1 MLLQRL
7 EHDSLLAIE
16 WFESNYMKLN
26 SDKCHLLISGFKYQ
40 SHWAMVG
47 KDQIWESSYEKLLG
61 VTLDKDLKFNLH
73 ISNICSKAGRKL
85 TALGRISK
93 LIPFDKRKVLFKAFI
108 ESQFAYCPLTWM
120 FHDRRL
126 HNKINR
132 LHERALRIV
141 YKDDLSTFEALLKID
156 NSVSIHHRNI
166 QSMAIELY
174 KSKEFLAV
182 DIMNEIFIERKYK
195 GPNLRSQTDFHIPN
209 VHTVYKGED

>member
-1 MLLQRL
+1 
-7 EHDSLLAIE
+7 
-16 WFESNYMKLN
+16 
-26 SDKCHLLISGFKYQ
+26 
-40 SHWAMVG
+40 
-47 KDQIWESSYEKLLG
+47 
-61 VTLDKDLKFNLH
+61 
-73 ISNICSKAGRKL
+73 
-85 TALGRISK
+85 
-93 LIPFDKRKVLFKAFI
+93 
-108 ESQFAYCPLTWM
+108 M

-195 GPNLRSQTDFHIPN
+195 GPNLRSQTDFHILN
-209 VHTVYKGED
+209 VHTVYKGEDSLKHFGPLIWEIVPDKIKKSSSLKKFKEEIKQWVPENCPCRLCKDYVQGLGYVISCMNEFMFIE